1 MRRLAW
7 IAPVLALGLAA
18 CGSMSD
24 EERFNLTTPGTDELI
39 VTEVGGD
46 ENEPKP
52 RLGKPTAGEV
62 KVIRGWADALRAGHV
77 KQAASFF
84 AVPTTVLDGT
94 NPQRTLPSLDAVR
107 DFNLGLPCGA
117 QLVAA
122 KRGEGSYVVAT
133 FRLTERRGPRP
144 GRCGT
149 GVGQLADTAFL
160 IKKRHIV
167 SWLRQP
173 DPPQPD
179 NDTS

>member
-7 IAPVLALGLAA
+7 LAPVLVLGLSA

-24 EERFNLTTPGTDELI
+24 SDRFSLTTPGTDDLR
-39 VTEVGGD
+39 VREVGP
-46 ENEPKP
+46 EPEPPK
-52 RLGKPTAGEV
+52 RGKPTRAEV
-62 KVIRGWADALRAGHV
+62 GVIRAWANALRAGRV
-77 KQAASFF
+77 NQAARFF

-94 NPQRTLPSLDAVR
+94 NPQRTLPDLDAIR
-107 DFNLGLPCGA
+107 AFNRGLPCGA
-117 QLVAA
+117 KLVGTT
-122 KRGEGSYVVAT
+122 RGEGSYVVAT

-144 GRCGT
+144 GPCGA
-149 GVGQLADTAFL
+149 GVGHLADTAFL

-173 DPPQPD
+173 DPVQPD